1 MALKVLLL
9 NQQRKRLQKSLDELR
24 AKTPDFD
31 RRCAELEKAVGEAE
45 TEEDQTAVAELV
57 TEYEN
62 ERSAHDGEITRLEGE
77 VEALTRQIQEEEAKQ
92 PAAPPPAPAVDP
104 NHPTTAPPV
113 ERKDDNTMPN
123 TRGRFLGL
131 TRSAFSQMVQE
142 DESQKF
148 LARVRSAI
156 REKRSIE
163 GGELLISESFMGL
176 IRENVPLFSKLY
188 KHVYARRLKG
198 KGRQTIP
205 GTIPEAIWTEMCD
218 ELNELNLSF
227 SGVQLDGY
235 KVGGFVAI
243 CNAMLEDSDIDLALE
258 VLTTITK
265 SIALALDKAILYGT
279 GTMMPLGI
287 VPRLAQ
293 TAKPEVYPHKLPWK
307 DVSGTNLIAL
317 GGKTG
322 KELFKA
328 LVNAAGKINS
338 DYGDGEIFWCMNR
351 ATKMKL
357 LSESLEVN
365 ASGAIVAGMNNTMP
379 IVGGDIEILSFIPDD
394 VIIGGVDGLYAL
406 LERAGMSL
414 RTYDQTRAIQDQT
427 VFIGTSRYDG
437 LPTIADCFV
446 AIGLG
451 STKPSGTAVTFTPSK
466 TSAAAA

>member
-45 TEEDQTAVAELV
+45 TEEDQTAVGELV
-57 TEYEN
+57 AEYEQ
-62 ERSAHDGEITRLEGE
+62 ERSNHDGEITRLETEIAG
-77 VEALTRQIQEEEAKQ
+77 LTRQIQEEEAKQ
-92 PAAPPPAPAVDP
+92 PAAPPAASAADP
-104 NHPTTAPPV
+104 THPTTAPPV

-131 TRSAFSQMVQE
+131 TRSEFSAMVRA
-142 DESQKF
+142 DESQQF
-148 LARVRSAI
+148 LSRIRSAI
-156 REKRSIE
+156 RDKRSIE
-163 GGELLISESFMGL
+163 GGELLIPDNFMGL
-176 IRENVPLFSKLY
+176 IRENVPLYSKLY
-188 KHVYARRLKG
+188 RHVYARRLKG
-198 KGRQTIP
+198 KGRQTLP

-218 ELNELNLSF
+218 ELNELSLSF

-243 CNAMLEDSDIDLALE
+243 CNAMLEDADIDLALE
-258 VLTTITK
+258 VLTTIIK
-265 SIALALDKAILYGT
+265 SIALALDKAICYGT

-287 VPRLAQ
+287 VTRLAQ
-293 TAKPEVYPHKLPWK
+293 TEKPAVYPHKLAWK
-307 DVSGTNLIAL
+307 DVSATHLIAL
-317 GGKTG
+317 SNKTG

-328 LVNAAGKINS
+328 LVNAAGKINA
-338 DYGDGEIFWCMNR
+338 DYGDGEIFWVMNR
-351 ATKMKL
+351 TTKMKL

-379 IVGGDIEILSFIPDD
+379 VVGGEIETLSFIPDD
-394 VIIGGVDGLYAL
+394 VIIGGGDGLYSL

-414 RTYDQTRAIQDQT
+414 RTCDQTRAIQDQT
-427 VFIGTSRYDG
+427 VFIGTARYDG
-437 LPTIADCFV
+437 LPVIADAFI

-451 STKPSGTAVTFTPSK
+451 TTKPTADAVSFTPSK